1 MSVSPNKSRV
11 FEIDRAKGLAI
22 LLVVIG
28 HIEGRTPLNGA
39 DWYGVLKQWIYLFHM
54 PFFMFLSGFIMEY
67 TYKPVTTASGYF
79 KFVHGKFM
87 RLMPAFFAVAALIVI
102 GKSIAT
108 HLIHVDNVPQGI
120 WSGLL
125 DVVVRP
131 VYSSASALWY
141 IYVLFIYYLL
151 FPILK
156 RVSGDVAWVLLAVGV
171 VAYVFHADLTSLM
184 ALNRVAEYALFLMIG
199 VVLAR
204 NFDSFILGLDK
215 FGWAALGFFIALSL
229 LHPLLP
235 YPKLVLGLASIP
247 ALMFFV
253 RLPVIRDSGV
263 LLTWGKYVFVIYLFN
278 TLFIGLVKGIGLK
291 VLPWDGVNFLL
302 YFPLLTAAGMLLPI
316 ALKRWV
322 LAKWPPLDRMTA

>member
-1 MSVSPNKSRV
+1 MSVSPGKSRI

-28 HIEGRTPLNGA
+28 HVEGRTPLHGA

-79 KFVHGKFM
+79 KFVRGKFM

-102 GKSIAT
+102 GKSLAT

-125 DVVVRP
+125 DIVVRP

-151 FPILK
+151 FPVVK
-156 RVSGDVAWVLLAVGV
+156 RISGGAPWLLLAIGV
-171 VAYVFHADLTSLM
+171 IAYVFHAELTSLV

-204 NFDSFILGLDK
+204 HFDALARGLDK
-215 FGWAALGFFIALSL
+215 FGWAALGLFIVLSL
-229 LHPLLP
+229 FHPLLA

-247 ALMFFV
+247 ALMFLI
-253 RLPVIRDSGV
+253 RLPVIRDSEV

-302 YFPLLTAAGMLLPI
+302 YFPILTAAGMLLPI
-316 ALKRWV
+316 ALKKWV

>member
-1 MSVSPNKSRV
+1 MSVVPNKSRI

-28 HIEGRTPLNGA
+28 HIEGRTPLSGA
-39 DWYGVLKQWIYLFHM
+39 DWYGVMKQWIYLFHM

-67 TYKPVTTASGYF
+67 TYKPVTAVSGYF
-79 KFVHGKFM
+79 RFVRGKFM
-87 RLMPAFFAVAALIVI
+87 RLMPAFFVVAVLIVM
-102 GKSIAT
+102 GKTIAS

-120 WSGLL
+120 WSGLI
-125 DVVVRP
+125 DIAVRP

-156 RVSGDVAWVLLAVGV
+156 KVSRGLAWPLLLLGAG
-171 VAYVFHADLTSLM
+171 AYVVHSDLTSFL
-184 ALNRVAEYALFLMIG
+184 ALNRVAEYTLFLTIG

-204 NFDSFILGLDK
+204 NFTAFTQRLDK
-215 FGWAALGFFIALSL
+215 FGWATLILFIVLSL
-229 LHPLLP
+229 FHHVLP

-247 ALMFFV
+247 ALMFLI
-253 RLPVIRDSGV
+253 RLPVVRDSEV
-263 LLTWGKYVFVIYLFN
+263 LLTWGKYVFVIYLLN
-278 TLFIGLVKGIGLK
+278 TLFIGFAKGIGLK
-291 VLPWDGVNFLL
+291 VMSWDGLNFLI
-302 YFPLLTAAGMLLPI
+302 YFPLLVAAGMLLPI
-316 ALKRWV
+316 AFKKWV

>member
-1 MSVSPNKSRV
+1 
-11 FEIDRAKGLAI
+11 
-22 LLVVIG
+22 
-28 HIEGRTPLNGA
+28 
-39 DWYGVLKQWIYLFHM
+39 
-54 PFFMFLSGFIMEY
+54 MFLSGFIMEY
-67 TYKPVTTASGYF
+67 TFKPVTTAGGYF
-79 KFVHGKFM
+79 KFVQGKFM

-102 GKSIAT
+102 GKSVAT

-125 DVVVRP
+125 DIVVRP

-156 RVSGDVAWVLLAVGV
+156 RVSGDAAWVLLTIGV
-171 VAYVFHADLTSLM
+171 IAYVFHADLTSLM

-199 VVLAR
+199 VVLGR
-204 NFDSFILGLDK
+204 HFDSFILSLDK
-215 FGWAALGFFIALSL
+215 FGWAALGLFITLSL
-229 LHPLLP
+229 IHPLLP
-235 YPKLVLGLASIP
+235 YPKLVLGLSSIP

-253 RLPVIRDSGV
+253 RLPVIRDSEV

-291 VLPWDGVNFLL
+291 VIPWDGVNFLL
-302 YFPLLTAAGMLLPI
+302 YFPLLAAAGMLLPV
-316 ALKRWV
+316 AFKKWV
-322 LAKWPPLDRMTA
+322 LAKWPPLDRMTS

>member
-1 MSVSPNKSRV
+1 MSVPPNKSRV
-11 FEIDRAKGLAI
+11 FEVDRAKGLAI

-67 TYKPVTTASGYF
+67 TYKPVTTPGGYF
-79 KFVHGKFM
+79 KFVQGKFM

-102 GKSIAT
+102 GKSVAT

-125 DVVVRP
+125 DIVVRP

-156 RVSGDVAWVLLAVGV
+156 RVSRDAAWVLLAIGV
-171 VAYVFHADLTSLM
+171 IAYVFHADLTSLM

-204 NFDSFILGLDK
+204 HFDSFILSLDK
-215 FGWAALGFFIALSL
+215 FGWAALGLFITLSL
-229 LHPLLP
+229 IHPLLP

-253 RLPVIRDSGV
+253 RLPVIRDSEV

-291 VLPWDGVNFLL
+291 VMPWDGVNFLL
-302 YFPLLTAAGMLLPI
+302 YFPLLAAAGMLLPI
-316 ALKRWV
+316 AFKKWV
-322 LAKWPPLDRMTA
+322 LAKWPPLDRMTS